1 LNAVVFATGT
11 SFRPTLGRLITEH
24 LTWRWIFYINVPLD
38 AVGLVASSRVL
49 ARSEAR
55 TRQPLDLRGAAL
67 IAVGFSLLTVALS
80 SGQEWGWASGRLLTC
95 LAIAIVAL
103 VRGHERN
110 ASRGRDTAETRP

>member
-67 IAVGFSLLTVALS
+67 IAVGF
-80 SGQEWGWASGRLLTC
+80 
-95 LAIAIVAL
+95 
-103 VRGHERN
+103 
-110 ASRGRDTAETRP
+110 